1 MGSNVDCVSIIND
14 EFFVSGGDDGAMCV
28 WSINRKKPI
37 GRIQN
42 AHGFDE
48 HGIPR
53 WITALT
59 SVKQQQFSSSKGKG
73 PQTIQNEYIVATG
86 SWDGFLKIWS
96 ISMSDSTHVTLIKEI
111 PVIGIING
119 IKISSAGDFVL
130 VAVGEEHRCGKW
142 VRIKDAK
149 NSAQLMPL

>member
-1 MGSNVDCVSIIND
+1 MNSIDAWMKERALSGSRDGTVRLFKVPENTHLIFANGHTGSNVDCVSIIND

-73 PQTIQNEYIVATG
+73 SQTFQNEYIVATG
-86 SWDGFLKIWS
+86 SWDGFLRIWS
-96 ISMSDSTHVTLIKEI
+96 ISMSDEKFA
-111 PVIGIING
+111 
-119 IKISSAGDFVL
+119 SS
-130 VAVGEEHRCGKW
+130 RK
-142 VRIKDAK
+142 
-149 NSAQLMPL
+149 P